1 MFSALSASSITVPVC
16 SVELKQC
23 CRHFELTVSVSYQSV
38 TALVRRRRKNYHW
51 RETCRER
58 VLQKDKTLFSNCP
71 SLFGRAKTVLST
83 FWADRV
89 CLVSISYC
97 AGYKKK
103 TYHWRET
110 CRERVLQKD
119 KTLWISEQS
128 LRSGRFGAS
137 RFSCA
142 TKQISLTNVH
152 PIFSYV
158 VNTLSGFLVRKYTI
172 FSSVTA

>member
-103 TYHWRET
+103 PTTDVKR
-110 CRERVLQKD
+110 
-119 KTLWISEQS
+119 
-128 LRSGRFGAS
+128 
-137 RFSCA
+137 
-142 TKQISLTNVH
+142 
-152 PIFSYV
+152 V
-158 VNTLSGFLVRKYTI
+158 VNVFCKRTRHCGFQ
-172 FSSVTA
+172 SSHLGLDGLGRLDSVARRNRYL